1 MNSRFFDI
9 DVLINLDSQAWIV
22 DKNQPN
28 IPIIKIPKSDFNL
41 IKSGI
46 YLNQGNKID
55 FNGRTFW
62 LPTDL
67 VNQIKIKAKSNHIN
81 LTNLAVSLQEFLNK
95 GIIDNM
101 HFEINMDIFDEV
113 KNTNDDI
120 YIICSK
126 QTKRNYDSL
135 ILKLEEKLKENGI
148 LIKNFYYISEN
159 FYNQNEDDII
169 FKKMRLLI
177 QHLVG
182 YKSDGNKFID
192 KSITKYSKLY
202 YYDNNYDTLKFTDDI
217 NNLLEIM
224 VVNTDN
230 GLKDVIKEDIIEY
243 KPLLIVNKV
252 NDNELNRMD
261 TKKVILNFSKILMFE
276 SFISYDTS
284 KKI

>member
-1 MNSRFFDI
+1 
-9 DVLINLDSQAWIV
+9 
-22 DKNQPN
+22 
-28 IPIIKIPKSDFNL
+28 
-41 IKSGI
+41 
-46 YLNQGNKID
+46 
-55 FNGRTFW
+55 
-62 LPTDL
+62 
-67 VNQIKIKAKSNHIN
+67 
-81 LTNLAVSLQEFLNK
+81 
-95 GIIDNM
+95 
-101 HFEINMDIFDEV
+101 
-113 KNTNDDI
+113 
-120 YIICSK
+120 
-126 QTKRNYDSL
+126 
-135 ILKLEEKLKENGI
+135 
-148 LIKNFYYISEN
+148 
-159 FYNQNEDDII
+159 
-169 FKKMRLLI
+169 MRLLI